1 MVLSFFRR
9 DPADEGGLRQVALEV
24 DSMLAAARHSF
35 DLAMSAV
42 VSGADPASVAEE
54 VRSPDR
60 KINETEQDVRRRL
73 LVHAAVQGTGDIE
86 LVLGYLL
93 LSRKIERVGDQA
105 KNILDLAEEGAAFA
119 DSDDIGALRAYR
131 DRVSSLFADVAAVCA
146 DPMAGDGEAT
156 RAAGMHL
163 VQEFEEELRRLIRS
177 DAPAS
182 YAVPRALLYRYLKRI
197 AANLAGILSSI
208 FDPFDQVD
216 YPGGGDTDD

>member
-9 DPADEGGLRQVALEV
+9 DPADEGGLRQVANEV
-24 DSMLAAARHSF
+24 DSMLVAARHSF
-35 DLAMSAV
+35 DLAMSTV
-42 VSGADPASVAEE
+42 VSGADPAAVAEE
-54 VRSPDR
+54 VRATDR

-93 LSRKIERVGDQA
+93 LSRKIERIGDQA
-105 KNILDLAEEGAAFA
+105 KNILDLAEEGAALA
-119 DSDDIGALRAYR
+119 GAEDLEVLRGYR
-131 DRVSSLFADVAAVCA
+131 DRVSTLFADVAAVCT
-146 DPMAGDGEAT
+146 DPVAAEGEVT
-156 RAAGMHL
+156 RAAGLAL
-163 VQEFEEELRRLIRS
+163 VHEFEEELRSLLKS

-197 AANLAGILSSI
+197 AANLAGILSSV

-216 YPGGGDTDD
+216 YPGGADTDD